1 MSEVPVW
8 KLNRTDCL
16 ASFFSSVNK
25 KEQNTKTI
33 LRICDVYE
41 IRIRQIKPNKTPSKI
56 NRQRDAL
63 RLLSATANAPT
74 PPQSGKNA
82 ISHGLS
88 RVPDLQ
94 Q

>member
-8 KLNRTDCL
+8 KPTRMDCF
-16 ASFFSSVNK
+16 ATFFSHQ
-25 KEQNTKTI
+25 KESNTKTI

-41 IRIRQIKPNKTPSKI
+41 IRIRQIKHNKTPSNL

-63 RLLSATANAPT
+63 RLLSLTANAPT
-74 PPQSGKNA
+74 PHRSGKNA
-82 ISHGLS
+82 ISHGLY

>member
-1 MSEVPVW
+1 
-8 KLNRTDCL
+8 LFRH
-16 ASFFSSVNK
+16 FFQSPK
-25 KEQNTKTI
+25 RIKHKTI

-41 IRIRQIKPNKTPSKI
+41 IRIRQIKHNKTPSNL

-63 RLLSATANAPT
+63 RLLSLTANAPT
-74 PPQSGKNA
+74 PHRSGKNA
-82 ISHGLS
+82 RSHGLY